1 MTRDNQNK
9 ISKKEQMKK
18 GKKDTTEVS
27 LRKKKI
33 TDSDSDSNY
42 ESESESDELDVHEYR
57 KLLSTLFPSKS
68 LNKKIEAGENLKKEI
83 IKQVSKKNNKSN
95 NKSRDDEEEE
105 DWETDEEE
113 EKYVKKKKNNHQR
126 VKMMLNILM

>member
-18 GKKDTTEVS
+18 GKKNTTEVS
-27 LRKKKI
+27 LKKKKI

-42 ESESESDELDVHEYR
+42 ESESDCEAESDELDVHEYR
-57 KLLSTLFPSKS
+57 KLLSELFPSKS

-83 IKQVSKKNNKSN
+83 IKQVNKKINQIK
-95 NKSRDDEEEE
+95 KQDMMKR
-105 DWETDEEE
+105 
-113 EKYVKKKKNNHQR
+113 KKIGKQMRKKKNMQKR
-126 VKMMLNILM
+126 KK